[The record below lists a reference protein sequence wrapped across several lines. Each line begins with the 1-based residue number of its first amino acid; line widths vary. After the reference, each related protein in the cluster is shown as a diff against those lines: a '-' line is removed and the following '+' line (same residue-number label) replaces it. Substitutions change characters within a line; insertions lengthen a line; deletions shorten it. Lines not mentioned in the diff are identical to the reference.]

1 MFMLKKKISFALSVM
16 MLVGA
21 TSAFAGTPS
30 TGDPFHA
37 PPSLTDGESI
47 SADEC
52 ENCGISVEGGHC
64 DGSCNVILDR
74 VELPVSEGEA
84 EAVEVSDDARDAG
97 KSQSRETKPTPNVR
111 HGHHHNGHER
121 DCHEK

>member
-1 MFMLKKKISFALSVM
+1 MLKKKISFALSVM

-37 PPSLTDGESI
+37 SPSLLDGESI

-52 ENCGISVEGGHC
+52 ENCGISVDGGHC
-64 DGSCNVILDR
+64 DGSCNIILDR

-84 EAVEVSDDARDAG
+84 EAVEVSDDARHKDTG
-97 KSQSRETKPTPNVR
+97 ESRDTKPAPNMR
-111 HGHHHNGHER
+111 HHDGHER

>member
-37 PPSLTDGESI
+37 SPSLMDGESI

-52 ENCGISVEGGHC
+52 ENCGISVEAGHC

-74 VELPVSEGEA
+74 VGLPVSEGEA

-97 KSQSRETKPTPNVR
+97 KSRETKPAPNVR
-111 HGHHHNGHER
+111 HAHHHNGHER

>member
-1 MFMLKKKISFALSVM
+1 MLKKKISFALSMM
-16 MLVGA
+16 MLVGT
-21 TSAFAGTPS
+21 TSAFAGVPS

-37 PPSLTDGESI
+37 PPSLLDGEFI

-84 EAVEVSDDARDAG
+84 EAVEVSDNARHEDAG
-97 KSQSRETKPTPNVR
+97 KSRETKPAPNAR
-111 HGHHHNGHER
+111 HGHHHDGHKR